1 MSTAFKA
8 ATLPHK
14 PISAFYRSVIKFSRQ
29 MAIISSVGMIY
40 MPRPLTPEEQ
50 TERERIAQIF
60 AGGKPASEMVIEDQG
75 PYQ

>member
-1 MSTAFKA
+1 
-8 ATLPHK
+8 
-14 PISAFYRSVIKFSRQ
+14 